1 MNGKTAEA
9 NFEWTMERCR
19 LIENLGAEVRTF
31 WECQIDDMLRSNK
44 EMKHEFD
51 LIPDTSNIIDLREAF
66 MGGRVGP
73 FALKCDLTEHPEALD
88 QYSIYHY
95 DIVSLYPY
103 TNMNCEV
110 YFHKFCF
117 NFYGFQYPVGH
128 PTVHVINKPVLWT
141 GFLDNPYKGVLKVT
155 TTL

>member
-1 MNGKTAEA
+1 
-9 NFEWTMERCR
+9 MERCR

-117 NFYGFQYPVGH
+117 YFYSFQYPVGH